1 LAKFVDDQS
10 RNGVALT
17 RAGTVFG
24 TPAYMAPEQTSGDA
38 TDARTDVYAAG
49 VMLFEMWAGCRPFQ
63 GNRSELLRHHL
74 LTPPPALGDRAH
86 DVVADPA
93 ADALLARAMAKKPGD
108 RFEDASAM
116 LAALDALPGEA
127 VQIGPAGH
135 DAGSPTKR
143 AVPAAVDGTAATAL
157 PAAGPGAGAP
167 DASSGTG
174 AVPTRRPIPW
184 LPVLLGLGLVAT
196 AAATLGVTVLVWPE
210 GKEAAGDGTEAA
222 ATSAS
227 SPETAAEASAPSA
240 ESADPAEPSELPAGA
255 DTPPPSAAPSDDA
268 DLWDGSLPTTLAR
281 ARAMRKRNPKAN
293 EATVRALR
301 RYAREHRDDARP
313 FLLLGR
319 IYTAR
324 NWRDDALERYLRAH
338 RIDPAARHDPHMR
351 DDLIWLATQKSTSS
365 RAGRALAAIYGED
378 VLPALRAQLA
388 SGNLETEERAR
399 LERLAERL
407 ENEP

>member
-1 LAKFVDDQS
+1 
-10 RNGVALT
+10 
-17 RAGTVFG
+17 
-24 TPAYMAPEQTSGDA
+24 
-38 TDARTDVYAAG
+38 
-49 VMLFEMWAGCRPFQ
+49 
-63 GNRSELLRHHL
+63 
-74 LTPPPALGDRAH
+74 
-86 DVVADPA
+86 
-93 ADALLARAMAKKPGD
+93 
-108 RFEDASAM
+108 
-116 LAALDALPGEA
+116 
-127 VQIGPAGH
+127 
-135 DAGSPTKR
+135 
-143 AVPAAVDGTAATAL
+143 
-157 PAAGPGAGAP
+157 
-167 DASSGTG
+167 
-174 AVPTRRPIPW
+174 
-184 LPVLLGLGLVAT
+184 
-196 AAATLGVTVLVWPE
+196 
-210 GKEAAGDGTEAA
+210 
-222 ATSAS
+222 
-227 SPETAAEASAPSA
+227 
-240 ESADPAEPSELPAGA
+240 
-255 DTPPPSAAPSDDA
+255 
-268 DLWDGSLPTTLAR
+268 
-281 ARAMRKRNPKAN
+281 MRKRNPKAN